1 MIKQLFTLYKLGR
14 KLAKSDVLN
23 IVSKFKKPPLAI
35 KILFQILS
43 FSFSNSKKNIL
54 NENEGEKLSK
64 SLQSM
69 GTTFIKLGQ
78 FLVTR
83 PDIIGEELAKQLEGL
98 QDRLPPFSLSEAK
111 SIIKKDLGEETFN
124 SIIDLSEPVAAASI
138 AQVHKAKI
146 IDTGT
151 IKDVAIKILR
161 PDIKKRFNEE
171 IDALMLFAFLV
182 ESFIKK
188 TKRLKLMEVVFLL
201 KEITN
206 LEMDLR
212 FEAAA
217 ANEYAENTKNDAG
230 FRVPTT
236 YWNFTSEN
244 VMTLDWVDGVSIRET
259 EDLQRRNIDTK
270 QIASDII
277 QHFLRHA
284 VRDGFFHADMHQG
297 NIFID
302 NGTIKDV
309 AIKILRPDIKK
320 KFNEE
325 IDALM
330 LFAFLVESFI
340 KKTKRLKLMEV
351 VFLLKEITNLEMD
364 LRFEAAAAN
373 EYAENTKNDAGFRV
387 PIIYWNFT
395 SENVMTL
402 DWVDGVSIRETED
415 LQRRN
420 IDTKQISSDIIQH
433 FLRHAVRDGFFHAD
447 MHQGN
452 IFIDNNG
459 QIVPIDFG
467 IMGRLDNLSKRF
479 LAEILFGFI
488 QRDYKKVA
496 EVHLVAGLVPKDV
509 PVNDLAQALRS
520 IGEPIFGQSVK
531 DISGGKLLKQL
542 FDVTEKFNMQTQP
555 QLLMLQKTMV
565 VVEGV
570 ARKLNPDTNIWETS
584 KPVLENWLRDTKDP
598 INTLSEG
605 LKSTTEVIKRLP
617 DFPEIMDKA
626 NQALTFLAS
635 GQIPRNS
642 NSFTAL
648 NEKKLEMIAFRNQ
661 SIVGLLLLVIFGL
674 LVF

>member
-1 MIKQLFTLYKLGR
+1 MIKKLFTLFKLGR
-14 KLAKSDVLN
+14 KLAKSDILN
-23 IVSKFKKPPLAI
+23 VVSKFKKPPLTI

-43 FSFSNSKKNIL
+43 FSFSSPQKTNL
-54 NENEGEKLSK
+54 NNTEGERLSK

-83 PDIIGEELAKQLEGL
+83 PDIIGDELAKQLEGL
-98 QDRLPPFSLSEAK
+98 QDRLPAFPLSKAK
-111 SIIKKDLGEETFN
+111 AIIKKDLGEETFN

-146 IDTGT
+146 NDNGI

-161 PDIKKRFNEE
+161 PDIKKIFNEE
-171 IDALMLFAFLV
+171 IDALMLFAFFV
-182 ESFIKK
+182 ESFVKK
-188 TKRLKLMEVVFLL
+188 TKRLKLIEVVFLL

-230 FRVPTT
+230 FRVPVI
-236 YWNFTSEN
+236 YWNFTNEN
-244 VMTLDWVDGVSIRET
+244 VMTLDWVNGISIRET
-259 EDLQRRNIDTK
+259 ENLQKRNINTK
-270 QIASDII
+270 IIASDII

-302 NGTIKDV
+302 ND
-309 AIKILRPDIKK
+309 
-320 KFNEE
+320 
-325 IDALM
+325 
-330 LFAFLVESFI
+330 
-340 KKTKRLKLMEV
+340 
-351 VFLLKEITNLEMD
+351 
-364 LRFEAAAAN
+364 
-373 EYAENTKNDAGFRV
+373 
-387 PIIYWNFT
+387 
-395 SENVMTL
+395 
-402 DWVDGVSIRETED
+402 
-415 LQRRN
+415 
-420 IDTKQISSDIIQH
+420 
-433 FLRHAVRDGFFHAD
+433 
-447 MHQGN
+447 
-452 IFIDNNG
+452 G

-467 IMGRLDNLSKRF
+467 IMGRLDSLSKRF

-509 PVNDLAQALRS
+509 PVDDLAQALRS

-531 DISGGKLLKQL
+531 DISGGNLLKQL

-584 KPVLENWLRDTKDP
+584 KPVLESWLRETKDP
-598 INTLSEG
+598 INTFAEG

-626 NQALTFLAS
+626 NQALTLLAS
-635 GQIPRNS
+635 GQIPLNS

-648 NEKKLEMIAFRNQ
+648 NEKKSEMIAFRNR